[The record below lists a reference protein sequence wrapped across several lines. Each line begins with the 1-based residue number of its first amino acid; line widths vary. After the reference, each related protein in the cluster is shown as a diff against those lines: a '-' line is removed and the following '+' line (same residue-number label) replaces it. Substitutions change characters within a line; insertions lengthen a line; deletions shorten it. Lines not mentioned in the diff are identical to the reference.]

1 MKTFCQWI
9 KESSP
14 ANSTGNGIRGL
25 GNVSGVPGGAISNY
39 AAFNASDTTVSD
51 AVNAMHAATNNTSD
65 VKDGN
70 DADTKDNI
78 LKAGKGK
85 K

>member
-14 ANSTGNGIRGL
+14 TNSTGGEIRGL
-25 GNVSGVPGGAISNY
+25 GNVSGVPGGTVSSY
-39 AAFNASDTTVSD
+39 ADFNASDTTVTN
-51 AVNAMHAATNNTSD
+51 AVNAMHAVTNNVSD

-78 LKAGKGK
+78 LKVK
-85 K
+85 KK

>member
-9 KESSP
+9 KENAP
-14 ANSTGNGIRGL
+14 TNGTGDGIRGL
-25 GNVSGVPGGAISNY
+25 GNVSGVPGGTISNY
-39 AAFNASDTTVSD
+39 AAFNSSDNSVTA
-51 AVNAMHAATNNTSD
+51 AVNAMHAATNNIND

-78 LKAGKGK
+78 LKAGKGRK
-85 K
+85 